1 MSFLHVYRRTCSRCM
16 NLRYRLHP
24 ATPLTRGLRDE
35 AYFRSKEYR
44 ERTASVTTFYDQ
56 SAIDQVAAK
65 PSVRL
70 TPSSLLYG
78 GHSHD
83 KSHLLRSGQYL
94 YKELPVRLAHRIEGF
109 RNLPFIVG
117 CNSTIL
123 KVHEMYIRAFHTLYD
138 HEKVTDMESERKY
151 SETLETLLEQHKDV
165 ITLLAQGFSESRKHI
180 QDEQLIQAFLDRTL
194 KSRLGIRV
202 LAQHHLAMHKEQPN
216 HIGII
221 DVCFSPRSLLE
232 NSVEFLSTLCR
243 DRYGCAP
250 KVQFQGHMSV
260 KFPYMPQPVEY
271 IVGEVMKNAM
281 RATVENNLRNY
292 SNIPDV
298 LVTLANNTTD
308 FIIRV
313 SDRGGGIPH
322 DIVDKVWNYNY
333 TTADSLTDDQ
343 EQTGGIFGEV
353 MSPAGRAGESASRM
367 HGYGFGLPTA
377 RAYAEFLGGRMTLET
392 MQGIGTDV
400 YIRLSHIDS
409 ISSVNKP
416 NFRI

>member
-1 MSFLHVYRRTCSRCM
+1 MAFFCKQQRTCYRCV
-16 NLRYRLHP
+16 NLMYRLRP
-24 ATPLTRGLRDE
+24 TTPLTRGMMDE
-35 AYFRSKEYR
+35 TYFKSKEYR
-44 ERTASVTTFYDQ
+44 ERTSSVTSFYDQ

-83 KSHLLRSGQYL
+83 KSHLLRSAQYL

-123 KVHEMYIRAFHTLYD
+123 KVHEMYILAFHTLYG
-138 HEKVTDMESERKY
+138 HGKVMDMESEKVY
-151 SETLETLLEQHKDV
+151 SETLATLLDQHKDV

-180 QDEQLIQAFLDRTL
+180 KDEQLIQAFLDRTL

-202 LAQHHLAMHKEQPN
+202 LAQHHLAMHNEQSN
-216 HIGII
+216 HVGII
-221 DVCFSPRSLLE
+221 DVSFTPRVLLE
-232 NSVEFLSTLCR
+232 SSVEFLSKLCR

-250 KVQFQGHMSV
+250 NVQLLGHMSV
-260 KFPYMPQPVEY
+260 QFPYMPQPVEY

-281 RATVENNLRNY
+281 RATVEKNRGNY

-298 LVTLANNTTD
+298 VVTVANNNTD
-308 FIIRV
+308 FIIKV

-333 TTADSLTDDQ
+333 TTAYSLTDDQ

-353 MSPAGRAGESASRM
+353 MSPAGRAGESVSRM

-377 RAYAEFLGGRMTLET
+377 RAYAEFLGGRITLET

-409 ISSVNKP
+409 ISSINKP